1 LSCQANVDRV
11 CAYFREVQPDPISEL
26 HYRTPYELLLA
37 VVLSAQCT
45 DVRVNKIT
53 PALFQR
59 YPDARAL
66 AQASWEDILPYIAS
80 CSYPNAKAKYLEG
93 IGKRLVAD
101 FGGEVPSERSL
112 LESLPGVGHKSASVV
127 LSISFGVPALAVDT
141 HVHRVAARLAL
152 TEGARTPEDTEQ
164 QLTSRIPREDWSRA
178 HHWLI
183 LHGRYI
189 CVARKP
195 KCATC
200 PFDNWCPKVGVE
212 ITTPTAHTTKR

>member
-1 LSCQANVDRV
+1 MSCQANVDRV

-26 HYRTPYELLLA
+26 NYRTPYELLLA

-53 PALFQR
+53 PALFRR
-59 YPDARAL
+59 YPNARTL
-66 AQASWEDILPYIAS
+66 AEASWEDILPYIAS
-80 CSYPNAKAKYLEG
+80 CSYPNSKAKYLEG
-93 IGKRLVAD
+93 IGKKIVTD
-101 FGGEVPSERSL
+101 YGGEVPAERSL

-127 LSISFGVPALAVDT
+127 LSIAFGVPALAVDT

-152 TEGARTPEDTEQ
+152 TQNAHTPEETEK

-195 KCATC
+195 KCSLC
-200 PFDNWCPKVGVE
+200 PFDNWCPKVGVQVPE
-212 ITTPTAHTTKR
+212 DVATFKRK